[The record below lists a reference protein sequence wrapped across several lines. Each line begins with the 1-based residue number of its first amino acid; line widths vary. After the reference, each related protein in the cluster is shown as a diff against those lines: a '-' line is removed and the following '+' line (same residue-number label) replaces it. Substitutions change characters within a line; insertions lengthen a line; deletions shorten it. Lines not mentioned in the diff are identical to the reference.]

1 MTSSIDRID
10 LTQCQFPSA
19 KLLFIGDVM
28 LDQYW
33 TGNTQRISPE
43 APVPVINIQH
53 NQERLGGAANAA
65 LNARTLGAKV
75 SIAGI
80 LGKDSNG
87 EIVKRL
93 LDDAGITQKHHES
106 LDEKTITKLRII
118 SQNQQMI
125 RADFETPFSQA
136 NSESITDALITQL
149 DTYQAIVLSDYN
161 KGTLANCERIIQRA
175 KTLDIPV
182 IVDPK
187 GTDFSRYH
195 GATLLTPNLSEFEAI
210 VGKCQDKETLIDKA
224 QALIQTLDLEAL
236 LVTLSENGMMLC
248 RKDGGNHHYNALAR
262 EVFDVTGAGDT
273 VIATL
278 ATAIAAGIELE
289 KATALANTAASIVV
303 GRLGAAQV
311 SLLDLQVALDQ
322 HQHSHEAIMDEDEL
336 LAVVN
341 FEKSLGKKIVFT
353 NGCFDILHK
362 GHTAYLSEAKALG
375 DRLIVAVND
384 DDSIRRLKG
393 NDRPINP
400 LEDRM
405 SLLASLASVDFVV
418 PFSKNTPCDLLTKLK
433 PDILVKGGDYTLD
446 EVVGGDIVLA
456 NQGQINVLSL
466 QQGRSTTQIIDTIIK
481 RHQDID

>member
-1 MTSSIDRID
+1 MTTFIDKID
-10 LTQCQFPSA
+10 LTKCQFQSSR
-19 KLLFIGDVM
+19 LLFIGDLM

-33 TGNTQRISPE
+33 TGSTKRISPE
-43 APVPVINIQH
+43 APVPIINIQH
-53 NQERLGGAANAA
+53 NQEGLGGAANAA
-65 LNARTLGAKV
+65 LNARTLGAQV

-80 LGKDSNG
+80 IGTDSNG
-87 EIVKRL
+87 DVIKRL
-93 LDDAGITQKHHES
+93 LNQSGIEQKHLES
-106 LDEKTITKLRII
+106 PLEKTITKLRII

-125 RADFETPFSQA
+125 RADFESPFSQ
-136 NSESITDALITQL
+136 ESAEQLTDKIIHSI
-149 DTYQAIVLSDYN
+149 DDYQAIVLSDYN
-161 KGTLANCERIIQRA
+161 KGTLAQCQNIIQKARA
-175 KTLDIPV
+175 NNIPV

-187 GTDFSRYH
+187 GTDFSRYK
-195 GATLLTPNLSEFEAI
+195 GATIITPNLSEFEAI
-210 VGKCQDKETLIDKA
+210 VGHCDNKETVIEKA
-224 QALIQTLDLEAL
+224 QGLIKELDLDAL

-248 RKDGGNHHYNALAR
+248 NKEGKYQHYNALAR

-278 ATAIAAGIELE
+278 ATAIAADLNLE
-289 KATALANTAASIVV
+289 QSVALANTAASIVV
-303 GRLGAAQV
+303 SRLGASQV
-311 SLLDLQVALDQ
+311 SLLDLKVALDQ
-322 HQHSHEAIMDEDEL
+322 HQHSHESIMDIEEL
-336 LAVVN
+336 MAVIN

-362 GHTAYLSEAKALG
+362 GHTAYLQEARALG

-400 LEDRM
+400 VEDRM

-418 PFSKNTPCDLLTKLK
+418 PFSDDTPCDLLTKLK

-456 NQGQINVLSL
+456 NQGQIKVLSL
-466 QQGRSTTQIIDTIIK
+466 QQGRSTTQTIDTIIK
-481 RHQDID
+481 RHQDTD